1 MRIASVQVGK
11 PAPVGEMRTGY
22 GKRAVD
28 GPVRLSR
35 ENLEGDG
42 QADRRYH
49 GGPDMAVLAYSADHY
64 AAWRAELDWP
74 SLPYGGFG
82 ENLSVEGASETIACI
97 GDIWRA
103 GSAVLQ
109 IASPR
114 KPCHKIS
121 DYWRRPGLLRAVEKS
136 GRTGWY
142 MRVLEPGS
150 LQAGDEIALAE
161 RPHPQWTVARAYRI
175 GVARKR
181 EPGPARELAKVT
193 ALADRWKAWLTGE
206 PARV

>member
-1 MRIASVQVGK
+1 MRIVSVQVGK
-11 PAPVGEMRTGY
+11 PAQVGEIRTAY
-22 GKRAVD
+22 GKRPVADAVRVSS
-28 GPVRLSR
+28 G
-35 ENLEGDG
+35 NLEGDG
-42 QADRRYH
+42 QADPRYH

-64 AAWRAELDWP
+64 PAWRAELDWP
-74 SLPYGGFG
+74 LLPFGGFG
-82 ENLSVEGASETIACI
+82 ENLSVEGATEQDACI
-97 GDIWRA
+97 GDVWRA
-103 GSAVLQ
+103 GSALLQ

-121 DYWRRPGLLRAVEKS
+121 DYWRRPGLLRLVERS

-150 LQAGDEIALAE
+150 LQAGDEIALVE
-161 RPHPQWTVARAYRI
+161 RPHPQWTVATAYRV

-181 EPGPARELAKVT
+181 DRGAARELARIA
-193 ALADRWKAWLTGE
+193 ALSNRWKAWLVGE

>member
-11 PAPVGEMRTGY
+11 PVQIGELRTAFGKQPVTGE
-22 GKRAVD
+22 
-28 GPVRLSR
+28 VRVGV

-42 QADRRYH
+42 QADHRYH
-49 GGPDMAVLAYSADHY
+49 GGPDMAVLAYAADHY
-64 AAWRAELDWP
+64 ARWRNEGID
-74 SLPYGGFG
+74 LPFGGFG
-82 ENLSVEGASETIACI
+82 ENLSVEGATEASACI
-97 GDIWRA
+97 GDVWRA

-121 DYWRRPGLLRAVEKS
+121 DYWRRPGLLRLVEQS

-142 MRVLEPGS
+142 LRVLEPGV
-150 LQAGDEIALAE
+150 LQAGDEITLLE

-175 GVARKR
+175 GIARKR
-181 EPGPARELAKVT
+181 DPGPAHELAT
-193 ALADRWKAWLTGE
+193 AAALSDRWKAWLVGE
-206 PARV
+206 PTRV